1 MMLITEAL
9 ARQRQMY
16 ERQMQL
22 LRSQLMS
29 PSTPSLPY
37 SFEAFSKMTPT
48 GSAPSSFHPRYQQW
62 AHDRFLTHVYCA
74 TGSVCICLPFLPVD
88 SIIGWLGGLLVEH
101 RTSVSQI

>member
-1 MMLITEAL
+1 MMKYDIWYVTLSLTEAL
-9 ARQRQMY
+9 ERQRQMY

-48 GSAPSSFHPRYQQW
+48 GTAPSSFHPRYQQW
-62 AHDRFLTHVYCA
+62 AHDRFIMLL
-74 TGSVCICLPFLPVD
+74 CLSASFTDCSL
-88 SIIGWLGGLLVEH
+88 
-101 RTSVSQI
+101 

>member
-1 MMLITEAL
+1 MAMLLIEAL
-9 ARQRQMY
+9 ERQRQMY

-48 GSAPSSFHPRYQQW
+48 GTAPSSFHPRYQQW
-62 AHDRFLTHVYCA
+62 ANDRFVTLIFQA
-74 TGSVCICLPFLPVD
+74 SFN
-88 SIIGWLGGLLVEH
+88 
-101 RTSVSQI
+101 

>member
-1 MMLITEAL
+1 
-9 ARQRQMY
+9 MY

-48 GSAPSSFHPRYQQW
+48 GTAPSSFHPRYQQW
-62 AHDRFLTHVYCA
+62 ARDRFVATVFSSAVNMSTRTQLDWQSFHYLELTADTPVL
-74 TGSVCICLPFLPVD
+74 CL
-88 SIIGWLGGLLVEH
+88 H
-101 RTSVSQI
+101 